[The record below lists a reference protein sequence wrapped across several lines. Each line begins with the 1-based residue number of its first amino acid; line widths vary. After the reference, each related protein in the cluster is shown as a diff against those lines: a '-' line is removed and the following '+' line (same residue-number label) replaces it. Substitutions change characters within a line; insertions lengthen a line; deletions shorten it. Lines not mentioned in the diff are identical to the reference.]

1 MLPLQVTAELDAWK
15 EDLSRQVGDAGGP
28 AGGGM
33 SAGGVADDVGV
44 AEQRLKRHTERK
56 TAMKHMTYE
65 VLQQGQDLHQ
75 YIMEVQ
81 ASGTHTTQYT
91 HTIQ

>member
-1 MLPLQVTAELDAWK
+1 MTAELDVWK
-15 EDLSRQVGDAGGP
+15 EDLSRQLGDARGSASGTASGGT
-28 AGGGM
+28 AG
-33 SAGGVADDVGV
+33 AGSDDVAV

-56 TAMKHMTYE
+56 AAMKHMTYE

-81 ASGTHTTQYT
+81 ASGKLTV
-91 HTIQ
+91 